1 MCDPSSYPTPS
12 IRQTTMHDTVLP
24 MAFNS
29 RPKVTFSDQ
38 GHESDN
44 AAEVQFTFGK
54 GEVVE
59 EDETEAGTYSS
70 DFNKEEGE
78 TEAVYSSDFN
88 SEREATSRPSSVQLA
103 SLTEKASE
111 ATKGM

>member
-1 MCDPSSYPTPS
+1 
-12 IRQTTMHDTVLP
+12 MHDTVLP

-54 GEVVE
+54 GEEVVV
-59 EDETEAGTYSS
+59 EDETEVAYSS

-88 SEREATSRPSSVQLA
+88 SEKEATSRPSSVKLA
-103 SLTEKASE
+103 SLPEKASE
-111 ATKGM
+111 ATKGA

>member
-1 MCDPSSYPTPS
+1 
-12 IRQTTMHDTVLP
+12 MHDTVLP

-54 GEVVE
+54 GE
-59 EDETEAGTYSS
+59 DETEAVVYSS
-70 DFNKEEGE
+70 DFNSEKEVKEEGE

-88 SEREATSRPSSVQLA
+88 SEREATSRPSSVKLA
-103 SLTEKASE
+103 SLSEKASE
-111 ATKGM
+111 AAKGA

>member
-1 MCDPSSYPTPS
+1 
-12 IRQTTMHDTVLP
+12 MHDTVLP

-44 AAEVQFTFGK
+44 AAEVQFTFGR
-54 GEVVE
+54 GEEVVV
-59 EDETEAGTYSS
+59 EDETEEAVYSS
-70 DFNKEEGE
+70 DFNSEKEVKEEGE

-88 SEREATSRPSSVQLA
+88 SEREANSRPSSVKLA
-103 SLTEKASE
+103 SLSETASE
-111 ATKGM
+111 AAKGS

>member
-1 MCDPSSYPTPS
+1 
-12 IRQTTMHDTVLP
+12 MHDTVLP

-54 GEVVE
+54 GAEVEE
-59 EDETEAGTYSS
+59 EDETEA
-70 DFNKEEGE
+70 
-78 TEAVYSSDFN
+78 AYSSDFN
-88 SEREATSRPSSVQLA
+88 SEREATSRPSSVKLA
-103 SLTEKASE
+103 SLPEKASE
-111 ATKGM
+111 ESKGA